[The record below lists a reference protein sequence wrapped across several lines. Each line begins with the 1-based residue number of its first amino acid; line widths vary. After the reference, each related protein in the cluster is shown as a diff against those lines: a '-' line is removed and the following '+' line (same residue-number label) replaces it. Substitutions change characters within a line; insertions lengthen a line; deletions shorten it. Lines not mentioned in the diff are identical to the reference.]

1 MGRKWNSF
9 SSFIGLR
16 SKMYHTPT
24 MLAQS
29 SFFGCYYSFSWLEVT
44 VGGHQTT
51 WLGRNQPEF
60 LPQSGFSHALWAPCW
75 LVLHGGV
82 ASGCQR
88 PSLGQEA
95 AGPGGLSY
103 RGDLTLPCPP
113 WLALGPANTKC
124 PQCACWGMLLSGTWD
139 SKRCW
144 GPSAPSVSRS
154 SQRHSA
160 PQSNTW
166 SLAESS
172 PISIFPGIY
181 RSHIFYINI

>member
-16 SKMYHTPT
+16 SKTYHTPT

-51 WLGRNQPEF
+51 WPGRNQPEF
-60 LPQSGFSHALWAPCW
+60 LPQFGFSHALWAPCW
-75 LVLHGGV
+75 LVLHGGM

-103 RGDLTLPCPP
+103 RGDLTLPCPCP
-113 WLALGPANTKC
+113 W
-124 PQCACWGMLLSGTWD
+124 
-139 SKRCW
+139 
-144 GPSAPSVSRS
+144 PSQHQVPSVCLLRHAALRHMGFQEMLRS
-154 SQRHSA
+154 
-160 PQSNTW
+160 
-166 SLAESS
+166 LSS
-172 PISIFPGIY
+172 FRQQELPEALSTPKQHLILGRIKP
-181 RSHIFYINI
+181 H